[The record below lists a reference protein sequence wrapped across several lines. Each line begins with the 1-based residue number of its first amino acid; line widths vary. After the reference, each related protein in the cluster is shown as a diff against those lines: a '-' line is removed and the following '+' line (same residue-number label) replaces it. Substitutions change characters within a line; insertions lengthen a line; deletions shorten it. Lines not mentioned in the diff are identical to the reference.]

1 MAEEGGGGEGG
12 TGGVGGRGGDGG
24 PGAGA
29 GGGAGGT
36 IKLTGSVVAADGAAI
51 DTRGG
56 AGAYGGGGGVAGTAG
71 GNGRFLFGSNT
82 AGGLPSA
89 VLGAQ
94 KSTFSGTQGLNPF
107 ITGGAIATPYIPDLV
122 GGAELYGLFHG
133 LDASAADFA
142 GLRAVAPTDAIGALM
157 RLDIGPL
164 GYDFDFTGFDM
175 LLMLSMSDQP
185 LYDPMLGIDPL
196 ESDPAFTVDLLQGG
210 WAANP
215 LFGGT
220 GPSPLGSLGPFGIY
234 ATLVPEGGDA
244 VQRLRRRRES
254 GECSPEQR

>member
-1 MAEEGGGGEGG
+1 
-12 TGGVGGRGGDGG
+12 
-24 PGAGA
+24 
-29 GGGAGGT
+29 
-36 IKLTGSVVAADGAAI
+36 
-51 DTRGG
+51 
-56 AGAYGGGGGVAGTAG
+56 
-71 GNGRFLFGSNT
+71 
-82 AGGLPSA
+82 

-234 ATLVPEGGDA
+234 ATLVPEGGTLFNA
-244 VQRLRRRRES
+244 YVGGASPVSAHLSNGEFVFLTGSPAPIPEPATLALSLCGLATLVSTRRWWRKK
-254 GECSPEQR
+254 